1 MAKTFKTFTKAP
13 KPGSLE
19 AIEAY
24 ERGGLGHDTTK
35 PQTHIHTNDR
45 EITKPQTHI
54 HTNDREITK
63 PQAHIHTKV
72 FDHNTPEPQTH
83 IPTKVAEPMKRL
95 SIDMPAGLHR
105 RFKVACT
112 TADKVMVAEVLTFI
126 EQRTA
131 ELERP

>member
-13 KPGSLE
+13 TPGSLE

-35 PQTHIHTNDR
+35 PQTHIHTKVSDHDTT
-45 EITKPQTHI
+45 EPQTHI
-54 HTNDREITK
+54 HTNVADRDTTK
-63 PQAHIHTKV
+63 PQAHI
-72 FDHNTPEPQTH
+72 
-83 IPTKVAEPMKRL
+83 PTKVVETTKRL
-95 SIDMPAGLHR
+95 SIDMPASLHR

-112 TADKVMVAEVLTFI
+112 TADKVMVGEVLAFI

-131 ELERP
+131 ELERS

>member
-13 KPGSLE
+13 TPGSLE

-35 PQTHIHTNDR
+35 PQTH
-45 EITKPQTHI
+45 TKVSDHDTTEPQTHI
-54 HTNDREITK
+54 HTNVADRDTTK
-63 PQAHIHTKV
+63 PQAHI
-72 FDHNTPEPQTH
+72 
-83 IPTKVAEPMKRL
+83 PTKVVETTKRL
-95 SIDMPAGLHR
+95 SIDMPASLHR

-112 TADKVMVAEVLTFI
+112 TADKVMVGEVLAFI

-131 ELERP
+131 ELERS

>member
-13 KPGSLE
+13 TPGSLE

-35 PQTHIHTNDR
+35 LQTHIHTNVADHDTR
-45 EITKPQTHI
+45 EPQTHI
-54 HTNDREITK
+54 HMNVADRDTTK
-63 PQAHIHTKV
+63 PQAHI
-72 FDHNTPEPQTH
+72 
-83 IPTKVAEPMKRL
+83 PTKVGETTKRL
-95 SIDMPAGLHR
+95 SIDMPASLHR

-112 TADKVMVAEVLTFI
+112 TADKVMVGEVLAFI

-131 ELERP
+131 ELERS

>member
-35 PQTHIHTNDR
+35 PQTHIHTKVSDHDTT
-45 EITKPQTHI
+45 E
-54 HTNDREITK
+54 
-63 PQAHIHTKV
+63 PQAHV
-72 FDHNTPEPQTH
+72 
-83 IPTKVAEPMKRL
+83 PTKVVETMKRL
-95 SIDMPAGLHR
+95 SIDMPASLHR

-112 TADKVMVAEVLTFI
+112 TADKVMVGEVLAFI

-131 ELERP
+131 ELERS

>member
-13 KPGSLE
+13 TPGSLE

-35 PQTHIHTNDR
+35 PQTHIHTMVSDHDTT
-45 EITKPQTHI
+45 EPQTHI
-54 HTNDREITK
+54 HTNVADRDTTK
-63 PQAHIHTKV
+63 PQAHI
-72 FDHNTPEPQTH
+72 
-83 IPTKVAEPMKRL
+83 PTKVVETTKRL
-95 SIDMPAGLHR
+95 SIDMPASLHR

-112 TADKVMVAEVLTFI
+112 TADKVMVGEVLAFI

-131 ELERP
+131 ELERS